1 MSLNESNVHVRIKG
15 DKKRIEIMGKLV
27 SFDEHL
33 NLMMTDCEE
42 KITEITSKEGK
53 QSIEKIKT
61 VKHSMIFIRG
71 DLVIT
76 ISPSH
81 SVSK

>member
-15 DKKRIEIMGKLV
+15 DKKKIEIKGKLV

-42 KITEITSKEGK
+42 KITEI
-53 QSIEKIKT
+53 I
-61 VKHSMIFIRG
+61 
-71 DLVIT
+71 
-76 ISPSH
+76 
-81 SVSK
+81 